1 MMINIL
7 SSSFFYALFQ
17 ESFLRYAL
25 YAGLIMGFITP
36 LIGSFV
42 IIRRLSFIA
51 DTLSHFSLA
60 GLSIGLFLIN
70 STTWTFIKDP
80 LYLAVISAIIGALFI
95 EILRN
100 SYQNYKEISMP
111 IVMSLGTALS
121 AIFISLSGGWTSSIY
136 NFLFGDLLTVGKDY
150 VILIAIVA
158 TLVLFL
164 VIWKYKQIVL
174 VSFDEAYAKLVGI
187 KVSRFQFVSTLML
200 ALVVSLSIVT
210 VGVLLVSSLMIIPVA
225 AAMKIGKSFR
235 NTVSIAI
242 LFSELSVIGG
252 MWISFELG
260 FPTGATIVMINIVI
274 LVIIIFFKTLL
285 SNKRIQKKHQDLI
298 ENKRQKTLDS
308 NY

>member
-1 MMINIL
+1 MFNIL
-7 SSSFFYALFQ
+7 TDSFFVALFN

-25 YAGLIMGFITP
+25 AAGLIMGFTTP

-70 STTWTFIKDP
+70 VLNATFIKDP
-80 LYLAVISAIIGALFI
+80 LYIAIISAVIGAFIIEL
-95 EILRN
+95 LRG

-121 AIFISLSGGWTSSIY
+121 AIFISLSGGWSSSIY
-136 NFLFGDLLTVGKDY
+136 NFLFGNLLTVGKDY
-150 VILIAIVA
+150 VIIISFVSI
-158 TLVLFL
+158 LVMVL
-164 VIWKYKQIVL
+164 VIWKYKEIVL

-187 KVSRFQFVSTLML
+187 KVGRFQFVSTLIL

-225 AAMKIGKSFR
+225 AAMKVGKSFK

-242 LFSELSVIGG
+242 LFSELSVVGG
-252 MWISFELG
+252 LWLSYEID
-260 FPTGATIVMINIVI
+260 FPPGPTIVLINIII
-274 LVIIIFFKTLL
+274 LFIIIIFK
-285 SNKRIQKKHQDLI
+285 SVISSKRLQKKLEEEKGI
-298 ENKRQKTLDS
+298 N
-308 NY
+308 